1 MTETTSTATRTTSSP
16 PAAITDAERLPT
28 PQILLDN
35 SVRRLSGG
43 LRARYVEKMA
53 VLTDDQVDAAL
64 PDLPGWERADGALRR
79 SIKFPA
85 FLDGI
90 DAVRRVAEKAEEA
103 DHHPDIDIRWRTVTF
118 ALVTHSAG
126 GITENDL
133 GMAREINA
141 IVGNP

>member
-1 MTETTSTATRTTSSP
+1 
-16 PAAITDAERLPT
+16 
-28 PQILLDN
+28 
-35 SVRRLSGG
+35 
-43 LRARYVEKMA
+43 MA

-64 PDLPGWERADGALRR
+64 PDLPGWEHADGALRR

-85 FLDGI
+85 FLDGV

-118 ALVTHSAG
+118 ALVTHSEG

-133 GMAREINA
+133 GMARKINE